1 MTSKKEE
8 QLRALL
14 DAMFDEGMSEQEILN
29 TFGKTMEQKKEE
41 QKKANEI
48 NRELIEESR
57 EYLIDVMIDY
67 FSALGVYTNYSEEA
81 IQKRRESFTNTFKEL
96 EKTVIEE
103 KRKPKNLSISVSAT
117 YEEPAPKKELAKE
130 DENLSWIDLIDKYF
144 R

>member
-1 MTSKKEE
+1 MDNKKE

-48 NRELIEESR
+48 NKELIEESR
-57 EYLIDVMIDY
+57 EYLIDMMIDY
-67 FSALGVYTNYSEEA
+67 FNALGVYTNYSEEA
-81 IQKRRESFTNTFKEL
+81 IQKRRESFTETFKEL

-103 KRKPKNLSISVSAT
+103 KRQPKNLSIVVSAT
-117 YEEPAPKKELAKE
+117 YDEPVPKKELAKE

>member
-1 MTSKKEE
+1 MDNKKE

-48 NRELIEESR
+48 NKELVEEGR
-57 EYLIDVMIDY
+57 EYLVDVMIDY
-67 FSALGVYTNYSEEA
+67 FNALGVYTNYSEEA
-81 IQKRRESFTNTFKEL
+81 IQKRREAFSKNFQEL
-96 EKTVIEE
+96 EKTIIEE
-103 KRKPKNLSISVSAT
+103 KRQPKNILITVTAT
-117 YEEPAPKKELAKE
+117 FEEPTLKKEFDKE

>member
-8 QLRALL
+8 LRALL

-48 NRELIEESR
+48 NKELIEESR

-117 YEEPAPKKELAKE
+117 YEEPAPKKELAKGE
-130 DENLSWIDLIDKYF
+130 ENLFDLIDKYF

>member
-1 MTSKKEE
+1 MNDKKE

-48 NRELIEESR
+48 NKELIEESR

-67 FSALGVYTNYSEEA
+67 FEALGVYNDYSDEA
-81 IQKRRESFTNTFKEL
+81 IQKRREAFAKNFKEL
-96 EKTVIEE
+96 EKTIIEE
-103 KRKPKNLSISVSAT
+103 KRQPKNISIAVSAT
-117 YEEPAPKKELAKE
+117 FEEPTLKKEFDKE